1 MNIGTLFAFVLVSI
15 GVIVLRRTRPDLPRA
30 FRVPLVPFLPIV
42 SALACLYLML
52 NLPGRDL
59 DPVRASGWSWASSST
74 SSTDGG
80 TRGSRVKGAAERK
93 AAGQRAGG
101 ER

>member
-1 MNIGTLFAFVLVSI
+1 M
-15 GVIVLRRTRPDLPRA
+15 
-30 FRVPLVPFLPIV
+30 

-52 NLPGRDL
+52 NLPGET
-59 DPVRASGWSWASSST
+59 WARFVIWMALGIAVYYGFGRRRSRFST
-74 SSTDGG
+74 
-80 TRGSRVKGAAERK
+80 RGAAERA